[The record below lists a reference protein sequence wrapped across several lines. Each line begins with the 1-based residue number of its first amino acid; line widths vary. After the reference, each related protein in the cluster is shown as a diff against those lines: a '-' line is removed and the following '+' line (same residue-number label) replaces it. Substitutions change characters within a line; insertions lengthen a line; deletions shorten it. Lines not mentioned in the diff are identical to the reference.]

1 MPAKLIPFR
10 VLAQEAADDGSN
22 LAGLF
27 FDRRMQ
33 SCGALELAGQLVD
46 LVVVGGQQDQRVM
59 RIDVR
64 FVGVAFDMRDMI
76 EIRYSCSS
84 TLLPSGKIV
93 TLVGTP

>member
-1 MPAKLIPFR
+1 MPARLIPSR
-10 VLAQEAADDGSN
+10 VQAHEAADDGGN
-22 LAGLF
+22 LDGLF

-64 FVGVAFDMRDMI
+64 FVGVASGMRGKI

-84 TLLPSGKIV
+84 IVLPSGKIV